1 MRRRLPFESEELV
14 EQLTAW
20 IAWRY
25 TTSRKK
31 VVLTSAPTSLPL
43 ELQRWM
49 PGAVWRLVWH
59 ADGSAIL
66 YGMAQGSG
74 PTRYFVARHDST
86 SRLREGSFD
95 HLADGKWTPL
105 HGDTLDLR
113 IDCDNRHAA

>member
-14 EQLTAW
+14 EHLTAW

-25 TTSRKK
+25 ATSRKK
-31 VVLTSAPTSLPL
+31 GILTSAPTSIPL

-59 ADGSAIL
+59 ADGSAVL

-74 PTRYFVARHDST
+74 PTRYFVARHDT
-86 SRLREGSFD
+86 IGRLREGAFD
-95 HLADGKWTPL
+95 RRVDGTWAPL
-105 HGDTLDLR
+105 EGDTLDLG
-113 IDCDNRHAA
+113 IDCENRQAA